1 MELCLALTSNQNKNS
16 IATGSTLVFVYL
28 TYSMLPVRL
37 REALIGGFILSMV
50 HVLTT
55 FLMNDET
62 NWRNVS
68 CFFDFVCLFALEI
81 LSMH

>member
-1 MELCLALTSNQNKNS
+1 MELCLALTSNQSKNS

-55 FLMNDET
+55 ILMDDET

-68 CFFDFVCLFALEI
+68 FFF
-81 LSMH
+81 